1 MRSHLVI
8 GNKKEREEFILNFIR
23 TEKVAPYSITNFIEQ
38 VQTED
43 AKELRKLLSKKYSA
57 KTLFVI
63 NSINHVA
70 QNSLLKNIEELS
82 ENIAVIISVDN
93 LSEILDTIKS
103 RLFIVDLSS
112 NSNIEDKEFLGCL
125 SNNISEKIQTLD
137 KFIIENSELTTE
149 EQVKKFVVL
158 YRNALIE
165 NLKSFNTQQVKRHIF
180 VLKKLFFVTNLIKSN
195 NVNLR
200 FALESTIC

>member
-1 MRSHLVI
+1 MRSHLII
-8 GNKKEREEFILNFIR
+8 GEKTSREEFILNFIQ
-23 TEKVAPYSITNFIEQ
+23 TEKIAPYAITYFSEQ
-38 VQTED
+38 IQTED
-43 AKELRKLLSKKYSA
+43 AKKIRKLLSKKYSE

-70 QNSLLKNIEELS
+70 QNSLLKNIEEPS

-125 SNNISEKIQTLD
+125 SSNITEKNQTLD
-137 KFIIENSELTTE
+137 KFILENAELTTE
-149 EQVKKFVVL
+149 EQVKKFIIL
-158 YRNALIE
+158 YRNTLIE
-165 NLKSFNTQQVKRHIF
+165 NLKSFNARQIRHHVF
-180 VLKKLFFVTNLIKSN
+180 VLKRLFFVTNLIRSN

-200 FALESTIC
+200 FALESTIY